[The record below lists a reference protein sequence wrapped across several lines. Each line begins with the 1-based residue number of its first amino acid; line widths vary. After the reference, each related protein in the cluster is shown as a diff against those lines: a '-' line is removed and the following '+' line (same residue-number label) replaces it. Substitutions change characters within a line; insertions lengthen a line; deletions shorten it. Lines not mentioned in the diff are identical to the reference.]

1 MIREKRKLTGNLN
14 VKQSLSGSLS
24 NSVIYVEPITQEKE
38 VTPTKEIQEITP
50 DTGYTGLSK
59 VKVNG
64 YTIKTAEKTIVE
76 NGTYDASKEN
86 LDGYSK
92 IKVAI
97 NNSIFSGSYDRVG
110 LKQIGWTDEEIDY
123 YNQNGVQW
131 NASEDEYFKLT
142 TEELA
147 GDTSTNTRFLP
158 KNNGR
163 TSFQSYHRLLAIATL
178 DNIKT
183 STLNSLFYG
192 CYSLTA
198 IPNLDTS
205 NSTDMSYTFFACRSL
220 ESIPQL
226 NTSKVK
232 NMSQTFRYCSSLV
245 EIPLL
250 DTSSVTDMSLML
262 ESCSSLKTIPL
273 LDTSKVSNFSETFS
287 NCYSL
292 KSLPLLDT
300 TSATKMSYSFN
311 NCYSLMTIPHFNT
324 SNVTN
329 MSAMFKGCMGLLE
342 IPLLDTSNVTNM
354 NSMFSACSSLKTIP
368 LLDTSNVYNF
378 GSMFSSCI
386 NLESLP
392 LLDFSNATYI
402 SGVFSDCNL
411 LTTVEGFLN
420 LGKSYSI
427 SESANY
433 YSYKLELQTSPKLT
447 ETSIINILNNLYDIK
462 TKGCKTQQVVLG
474 RNNLAKLTSEEGQQ
488 ALSNAQA
495 KGWTIS

>member
-163 TSFQSYHRLLAIATL
+163 TSFQNYYRLLAIATL
-178 DNIKT
+178 DNIT
-183 STLNSLFYG
+183 ISTFASLFYG

-205 NSTDMSYTFFACRSL
+205 NSTDMSYAFFACRSL

-232 NMSQTFRYCSSLV
+232 DMSQTFRYCSSLV
-245 EIPLL
+245 TIPLL
-250 DTSSVTDMSLML
+250 DTSSVTDMQDML

-273 LDTSKVSNFSETFS
+273 LDTSKV
-287 NCYSL
+287 
-292 KSLPLLDT
+292 
-300 TSATKMSYSFN
+300 
-311 NCYSLMTIPHFNT
+311 
-324 SNVTN
+324 
-329 MSAMFKGCMGLLE
+329 
-342 IPLLDTSNVTNM
+342 
-354 NSMFSACSSLKTIP
+354 
-368 LLDTSNVYNF
+368 YNF
-378 GSMFSSCI
+378 GSMFSSCR

-392 LLDFSNATYI
+392 LLDFSSATYI
-402 SGVFSDCNL
+402 SGVFSGCNL

-433 YSYKLELQTSPKLT
+433 YSYKLELQTSPTLT
-447 ETSIINILNNLYDIK
+447 ETSIINVLNNLYDIK
-462 TKGCKTQQVVLG
+462 TKGCQSQKVVLG
-474 RNNLAKLTSEEGQQ
+474 STNLAKLTSEEGQTS
-488 ALSNAQA
+488 LSNAQA